1 MLFNGCN
8 KKDSLLPVVNTS
20 DFISFDQ
27 TTITCGGEVY
37 SEGSNHVTSRGVC
50 WNTEAIPTIYNE
62 HTVDGSGSGAFTSII
77 TGLNPNMTYYF
88 RAYARSKAG
97 TAYGD
102 ELTQT
107 TQRLPGLP
115 VVATSDFST
124 ITAGTAQSG
133 GDVQDDGDDP
143 VTARGVCWYTE
154 PNPTAYHTHTNDG
167 TGKGVY
173 YSKLTGLSPST
184 HYYARAYAINSF
196 GIAYGGEVTF
206 TTTDA
211 IATLTTSATT
221 TNCSDK
227 ALSGGIISS
236 DGGDFIT
243 AKGVCFSLTS
253 GPTILDNKTVD
264 GIGTGAFV
272 SHLTGLKGNTTYHV
286 RAYATNEF
294 GTYYG
299 NETLVTTLG
308 PVSDIKGNVYNV
320 ALIGSQLWLAD
331 NLKTTKYNDGT
342 EIQNLT
348 DYNSWINL
356 VTPAYCWY
364 GNDSTATKADYGA
377 LYNWNAVNTGKLCP
391 IGWHVPSD
399 AEWSILTTYL
409 GESMAAVKMRVFGN
423 YTNESN
429 FTARPGGFRQVY
441 NNFFGFNMEATFW
454 SSTADG
460 GSAWYRIIDHQF
472 NEVDRFSRPKIDGC
486 SVRCLHD

>member
-62 HTVDGSGSGAFTSII
+62 HTVDGSGSGTFTSII
-77 TGLNPNMTYYF
+77 IGLNPNVTYYF

-167 TGKGVY
+167 TGNGVY

-221 TNCSDK
+221 ANCSDK
-227 ALSGGIISS
+227 ALSGGNITG

-243 AKGVCFSLTS
+243 AKGVCYSLIA
-253 GPTILDNKTVD
+253 GPTISDNKTVD

-272 SHLTGLKGNTTYHV
+272 SHLAGLIGNSTYHV
-286 RAYATNEF
+286 RAYATNAF

-299 NETLVTTLG
+299 NETTFTTLET
-308 PVSDIKGNVYNV
+308 VSDIDGNVYDV
-320 ALIGSQLWLAD
+320 ALIGTQLWMAD
-331 NLKTTKYNDGT
+331 NLKTTMYSDGSLIPNVT
-342 EIQNLT
+342 DNTAWGNLT
-348 DYNSWINL
+348 
-356 VTPAYCWY
+356 TPAYCWY
-364 GNDSTATKADYGA
+364 NNDVTTYKPNYGA
-377 LYNWNAVNTGKLCP
+377 LYNWYTAHASNLCP
-391 IGWHVPSD
+391 LNWHVPTD
-399 AEWSILTTYL
+399 TEWSVLVNYL
-409 GESMAAVKMRVFGN
+409 GGNAGTKIKAFGN

-429 FTARPGGFRQVY
+429 FTALGAGCRTTGFSGLT
-441 NNFFGFNMEATFW
+441 NNGYFW
-454 SSTADG
+454 SSTDAFPNTW
-460 GSAWYRIIDHQF
+460 ARIIDWKF
-472 NEVDRFSRPKIDGC
+472 NDVTRFSTQRSNGYSI
-486 SVRCLHD
+486 RCLHD